1 MRIDKVK
8 IDGFKNLDLF
18 QIVLDP
24 KKMQTILLGQNAAGK
39 SNFLEAL
46 VIIFRDLDLNEKKTV
61 NPEFN
66 FDIQYECK
74 NNNIRVVGINK
85 VKEPDVDSGERFIDG
100 NRAGYSY
107 YVNNV
112 SLKKTE
118 FYRVKNNH
126 LPKYVFSYYSGISN
140 RLEKHF
146 DTHQRRFL
154 KDLLDGVD
162 DPMRP
167 LFYTRAIHSHFVL
180 LAFYGLPEDK
190 INIFLKK
197 YLNILGLESI
207 LFVFKMPYWYKG
219 KVRLGGDPK
228 FWYAKGVVK
237 DFLNDL
243 WDCSL
248 APVPIKEKVR
258 EDFHKNPDEEH
269 LYLYISNQGKLAN
282 LAQKYGSNANF
293 FKMLESTY
301 ISDLISE
308 VRVKVKKQN
317 IDGHITFKELSEGE
331 QQLLTVLGLMRFTK
345 DEDTLFLLD
354 EPDTHLNPLWK
365 WKYMNLMEE
374 VVDTD
379 KTSQVI
385 MTTHDPLVIGGLTR
399 QEIRMFK
406 SDIIN
411 VNEGEVSTIQTFMPD
426 FDPKGVGVAGILTS
440 EFFNLPSSMDEESF
454 NDLSKKRELEVLDR
468 ENKLSEA
475 EKIELQKLTGKL
487 EKLGL
492 ESSKRDPL
500 YEKFVIAVYE
510 NPDLLKPALNL
521 DERKIQNEKMA
532 ELLKQIM
539 DEEKSV

>member
-1 MRIDKVK
+1 MRIDTVK
-8 IDGFKNLDLF
+8 IDGFKNLNNF
-18 QIVLDP
+18 QIDLDQR
-24 KKMQTILLGQNAAGK
+24 KMHTILLGQNAAGK

-46 VIIFRDLDLNEKKTV
+46 VIIFRDLDLNERKTV
-61 NPEFN
+61 NPEFD
-66 FDIQYECK
+66 FDIRYECK
-74 NNNIRVVGINK
+74 GNNVRVKGISKVSNTGKEGEEKFISGNK
-85 VKEPDVDSGERFIDG
+85 I
-100 NRAGYSY
+100 GYSY
-107 YVNNV
+107 YVDDV
-112 SLKKTE
+112 PKKKTE
-118 FYRVKNNH
+118 FYKVKNDH

-146 DTHQRRFL
+146 DTHQRKFL
-154 KDLLDGVD
+154 KDLMEGVD

-190 INIFLKK
+190 INLFLEN

-207 LFVFKMPYWYKG
+207 LFVFKIPYWYKG
-219 KVRLGGDPK
+219 KVRPGGDPK

-248 APVPIKEKVR
+248 APLPIKEKIR
-258 EDFHKNPDEEH
+258 EDFHKNPEEEH
-269 LYLYISNQGKLAN
+269 LYLYISNQEKLAN
-282 LAQKYGSNANF
+282 LAQKYVNNANF

-308 VRVKVKKQN
+308 VRVKVKKQHV
-317 IDGHITFKELSEGE
+317 DGHITFKELSEGE

-399 QEIRMFK
+399 QEIRIFQADAV
-406 SDIIN
+406 SDKDTK
-411 VNEGEVSTIQTFMPD
+411 VSIQTFMPD
-426 FDPKGVGVAGILTS
+426 FDPKGLGVAGILTS
-440 EFFNLPSSMDEESF
+440 EFFNLPSSMDEDSF
-454 NDLSKKRELEVLDR
+454 NNLSRKRELEVLEREDR
-468 ENKLSEA
+468 LTA
-475 EKIELQKLTGKL
+475 EQKEELQILIGKL
-487 EKLGL
+487 QKIGL
-492 ESSKRDPL
+492 ETSQRDPL
-500 YEKFVIAVYE
+500 YEKFIKAVYE
-510 NPDLLKPALNL
+510 NPDLQKPALNL
-521 DERKIQNEKMA
+521 DERKVQNEKMA

-539 DEEKSV
+539 DEDKEV